1 MNQACY
7 ALNTFISLMN
17 FIQNLATWHEMKFRS
32 LIQIRLGKVRK
43 FRIPMKIRI
52 SLMIKKAKIRICAD
66 FRARFDF
73 GTHTPSVPEFSLL
86 EEGEEEVIF
95 FFFVIIPLFRGIRC
109 CMRSC

>member
-1 MNQACY
+1 
-7 ALNTFISLMN
+7 MN
-17 FIQNLATWHEMKFRS
+17 FVQNLPTWHEMKFRS

-52 SLMIKKAKIRICAD
+52 SLMIKKAKIQICAD

-73 GTHTPSVPEFSLL
+73 GTHASVPEFSLL
-86 EEGEEEVIF
+86 EGEEEEVLF

-109 CMRSC
+109 MRSC